1 MERDVV
7 KVCTE
12 DEAYSFIER
21 YLAGKSLPE
30 SISFSGWPSLTFRL
44 TGEKFDRS
52 LTPSVMK
59 GFIELQDQLNKSY
72 ALARYGVPDARK
84 LSKEEREALEIEVK
98 VGKGSS
104 IVEVNMDGFL
114 TKLLHELVG
123 KMGPQEIMITALGA
137 AVIFGGVAAFKLFL
151 NNRKEVR
158 LAEIASESAKEHL
171 KTMHVMSEQETKRFE
186 LMTKLVSE
194 KPLLDNME
202 RMSYDAKTELLKS
215 FIKADSA
222 QIDGVTLDPELARE
236 LTANARRRSTEM
248 RIDGVYRIEEVN
260 NTDPESFKVKVRD
273 VKSDKRLLCVVQDIF
288 LDESGNKEAL
298 QRAEWERKPVHLSI
312 NAKHV
317 DGDIRS
323 AVILYVRDVENKPE

>member
-1 MERDVV
+1 LERDVV
-7 KVCTE
+7 KVGTE

-151 NNRKEVR
+151 NNRK
-158 LAEIASESAKEHL
+158 
-171 KTMHVMSEQETKRFE
+171 
-186 LMTKLVSE
+186 
-194 KPLLDNME
+194 
-202 RMSYDAKTELLKS
+202 
-215 FIKADSA
+215 
-222 QIDGVTLDPELARE
+222 
-236 LTANARRRSTEM
+236 
-248 RIDGVYRIEEVN
+248 
-260 NTDPESFKVKVRD
+260 
-273 VKSDKRLLCVVQDIF
+273 
-288 LDESGNKEAL
+288 
-298 QRAEWERKPVHLSI
+298 
-312 NAKHV
+312 
-317 DGDIRS
+317 
-323 AVILYVRDVENKPE
+323 